1 MKLYS
6 PIIAFLVVSSFITI
20 ASAQT
25 PAEKIRNKEKPQ
37 LMLLGTFHFKDQG
50 LDGYKPKFSVDILSE
65 KRQKEVEALVDEIA
79 KFNPTKIAIEWKKD
93 NDQRITDSLY
103 NEYLMGRYKLREN
116 EIFQVAFRLGK
127 KLGHKKL
134 YCVDAFSRGF
144 DNIPDKKTWSEQNN
158 QTKYLDTTYGP
169 MYDEWLKYEDS
180 LKASR
185 PLKEHLLYLN
195 GEESQMLNLGLY
207 LYGSFR
213 LATKDE
219 YVGADGVMWWYNRNL
234 RILSNLLQL
243 AENKNDRIFMMI
255 GAGHVP
261 IIKHAAKASPEV
273 KYVEITDYI
282 KQ

>member
-1 MKLYS
+1 MKISSL
-6 PIIAFLVVSSFITI
+6 IIAFVFVNSITSI
-20 ASAQT
+20 ALAQT

-37 LMLLGTFHFKDQG
+37 LMIMGTFHFRDQG

-79 KFNPTKIAIEWKKD
+79 KFKPTKIAIEWKKD
-93 NDQRITDSLY
+93 KDQRITDSLY
-103 NEYLMGRYKLREN
+103 NEYLAGRYKLREN

-134 YCVDAFSRGF
+134 YCVDAPSRGF
-144 DNIPDKKTWSEQNN
+144 ENIPDKKVWSEQNN
-158 QTKYLDTTYGP
+158 QKKYLDTTYGP
-169 MYDEWLKYEDS
+169 MYDVWLKSEDS
-180 LKASR
+180 LKAVKT
-185 PLKEHLLYLN
+185 LKDHLLYLN
-195 GEESQMLNLGLY
+195 TEESQMLNLGLY
-207 LYGSFR
+207 LFGSFR
-213 LATKDE
+213 LAANDE

-234 RILSNLLQL
+234 RIFTNLLQL
-243 AENKNDRIFMMI
+243 AENKNDRIFLLI

-273 KYVEITDYI
+273 KYIEITDYI

>member
-1 MKLYS
+1 MKISSL
-6 PIIAFLVVSSFITI
+6 IIAFVFANSITTI
-20 ASAQT
+20 ALAQT
-25 PAEKIRNKEKPQ
+25 PAEKIRSKEKPQ
-37 LMLLGTFHFKDQG
+37 LMIMGTFHFRDQG

-79 KFNPTKIAIEWKKD
+79 KFKPTKIAIEWKKD
-93 NDQRITDSLY
+93 KDQRITDSLY
-103 NEYLMGRYKLREN
+103 NEYLAGRYKLREN

-134 YCVDAFSRGF
+134 YCVDAPSRGF
-144 DNIPDKKTWSEQNN
+144 ENIPDKKVWSEQNN
-158 QTKYLDTTYGP
+158 QKKYLDTTYGP
-169 MYDEWLKYEDS
+169 MYDVWLKSEDS
-180 LKASR
+180 LKAVK
-185 PLKEHLLYLN
+185 PLKDHLLYLN
-195 GEESQMLNLGLY
+195 TEESQMLNLGLY
-207 LYGSFR
+207 LFGSFR
-213 LATKDE
+213 LAANDE

-234 RILSNLLQL
+234 RIFANLLQL
-243 AENKNDRIFMMI
+243 AENKNDRIFLLI

>member
-1 MKLYS
+1 MKMSSLL
-6 PIIAFLVVSSFITI
+6 IAFVFAGSFITI
-20 ASAQT
+20 TSAQT

-79 KFNPTKIAIEWKKD
+79 KFKPTKIAIEWKKD
-93 NDQRITDSLY
+93 KDQRITDSLY
-103 NEYLMGRYKLREN
+103 NEYLAGRYKLREN

-134 YCVDAFSRGF
+134 YCVDAPSRGF
-144 DNIPDKKTWSEQNN
+144 ENIPDKKVWSEQNN
-158 QTKYLDTTYGP
+158 QKKYLDTTYGP
-169 MYDEWLKYEDS
+169 MYDVWLKSEDS
-180 LKASR
+180 LKAVK
-185 PLKEHLLYLN
+185 PLKDHLLYLN
-195 GEESQMLNLGLY
+195 KEESQMLNLGLY
-207 LYGSFR
+207 LFGSFR
-213 LATKDE
+213 LAANDE

-234 RILSNLLQL
+234 RIFANLLQL
-243 AENKNDRIFMMI
+243 AENKNDRIFLLI

>member
-1 MKLYS
+1 MKIPNL
-6 PIIAFLVVSSFITI
+6 IIAFVFVNSITGI
-20 ASAQT
+20 TSAQT
-25 PAEKIRNKEKPQ
+25 PAEKIRNKEKAQ
-37 LMLLGTFHFKDQG
+37 LMIMGTFHFRDQG

-93 NDQRITDSLY
+93 KDQRITDSLY
-103 NEYLMGRYKLREN
+103 NEYLEGRYKLREN
-116 EIFQVAFRLGK
+116 EVFQVAFRLGK

-134 YCVDAFSRGF
+134 YCVDAPARGF
-144 DNIPDKKTWSEQNN
+144 DNIPDEKIWSEQNN
-158 QTKYLDTTYGP
+158 QKKYLDTTYGP
-169 MYDEWLKYEDS
+169 MYDVWLKSEDS
-180 LKASR
+180 LKAVK
-185 PLKEHLLYLN
+185 PLKDHLLYLN
-195 GEESQMLNLGLY
+195 TEESQMLNLGLY

-213 LATKDE
+213 LAANDE

-243 AENKNDRIFMMI
+243 AEDKNDRIFMMI

-261 IIKHAAKASPEV
+261 ILKHAAKATPEV